1 MKYAASFKATE
12 FFRHDGAGRYPIN
25 TYWRAYQRGNFDYWR
40 CRVYWIAYL
49 GSAAGAAGYKGRRF
63 RQFIRRVPR
72 TCAGRDGAD
81 RRGYLRSR
89 KAGHRF

>member
-40 CRVYWIAYL
+40 CGFI
-49 GSAAGAAGYKGRRF
+49 GSHILAALQGRPDIKVVVF
-63 RQFIRRVPR
+63 DNLS
-72 TCAGRDGAD
+72 GG
-81 RRGYLRSR
+81 SR
-89 KAGHRF
+89 EHVRPGWS